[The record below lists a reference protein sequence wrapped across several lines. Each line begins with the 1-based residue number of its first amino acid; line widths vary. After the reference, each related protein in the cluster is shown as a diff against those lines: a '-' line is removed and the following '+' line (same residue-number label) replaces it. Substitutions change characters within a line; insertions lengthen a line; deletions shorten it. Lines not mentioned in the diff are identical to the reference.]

1 MLVWRLGTAA
11 HPIWDGAGAAR
22 YGGRWNPPG
31 MPAIYAA
38 SSLSLAMLERLVQQ
52 NNLAR
57 TSLVEA
63 IVPDNIEVTDLMT
76 DPPANWRALDSP
88 EAMRAGGEWLA
99 RHGTALLRVPSAI
112 VPREA
117 NYVIN
122 PAHPDAIGI
131 QVMPPDPLFWD
142 ARLFGVPAPA

>member
-63 IVPDNIEVTDLMT
+63 IVPDNIEVTDLMA
-76 DPPANWRALDSP
+76 DPPANWRAWDSP
-88 EAMRAGGEWLA
+88 EATRTGREWLA
-99 RHGTALLRVPSAI
+99 RNGTALLRVPSAV

-117 NYVIN
+117 NHAIN
-122 PAHPDAIGI
+122 PAHPDAARI

-142 ARLFGVPAPA
+142 ARVFGAPAPA